1 MARGTNQRLKLP
13 YLKQFFEEK
22 TDEEHPATMQQIL
35 DYLKANGVDAERK
48 SIYTDLDALSDFG
61 MNVRKDEY
69 GESYQGFDRE
79 FEPPEVKLIIDSAVS
94 SKLLSEKKS
103 DTLI

>member
-1 MARGTNQRLKLP
+1 MAGGANQKLKLL

-48 SIYTDLDALSDFG
+48 SIYTKLSD
-61 MNVRKDEY
+61 
-69 GESYQGFDRE
+69 S
-79 FEPPEVKLIIDSAVS
+79 LISQHQYD
-94 SKLLSEKKS
+94 KLLLAESRTDEKWADS
-103 DTLI
+103 Q